1 MILKNLFRIIGDY
14 KFSTIIVLFFELLYL
29 IKDYKGNRFNFS
41 NNDLMTDNIPCP
53 YYLLFK
59 IKKNLKNNNFL
70 QFLDLG
76 CGSGRVIDF
85 VNKNF
90 PNKNL
95 TGIEYF
101 TIQYE
106 YCKKIFRKQEN
117 IKIVQA
123 DFTKLDLA
131 QYDADCYFFNDPFK
145 KNSEFV
151 ACMERIIN
159 SSLKKEKILFIFVNF
174 NKKNIEQ
181 LKNIQCIESFYINN
195 NKGYSIYCLNNKS
208 NYQK

>member
-59 IKKNLKNNNFL
+59 IKKNIKNNNFFK
-70 QFLDLG
+70 FLDLG

-85 VNKNF
+85 FNKNF

-101 TIQYE
+101 PAQYE
-106 YCKKIFRKQEN
+106 YCRKIFQKQKN
-117 IKIVQA
+117 IKIIQA
-123 DFTKLDLA
+123 DFTKSDFLETPWSLDIPMVNVLA
-131 QYDADCYFFNDPFK
+131 ETKTFQLWGYFSGK
-145 KNSEFV
+145 H
-151 ACMERIIN
+151 ERVRIG
-159 SSLKKEKILFIFVNF
+159 
-174 NKKNIEQ
+174 
-181 LKNIQCIESFYINN
+181 ESFSLDHSKINITSD
-195 NKGYSIYCLNNKS
+195 YS
-208 NYQK
+208 Q